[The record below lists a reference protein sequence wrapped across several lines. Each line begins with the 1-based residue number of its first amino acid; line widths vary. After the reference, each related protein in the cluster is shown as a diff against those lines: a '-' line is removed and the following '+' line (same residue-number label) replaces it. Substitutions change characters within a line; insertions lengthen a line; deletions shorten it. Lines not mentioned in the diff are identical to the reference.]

1 MNARAK
7 AQDQRERSRHE
18 LMRQLHIARAQV
30 THNDRRVTALSMDVA
45 DLRAERDAWKY
56 LHEEAD
62 DECDK
67 LRRELATKH
76 QAYRDLY
83 RSAQETLDD
92 LNEAR
97 EHPWRFAWKQWRSR
111 G

>member
-7 AQDQRERSRHE
+7 AQDQRERSRHA
-18 LMRQLHIARAQV
+18 LMREC
-30 THNDRRVTALSMDVA
+30 DR
-45 DLRAERDAWKY
+45 LRAERDAWKY

-62 DECDK
+62 DECDR
-67 LRRELATKH
+67 LRRE
-76 QAYRDLY
+76 R
-83 RSAQETLDD
+83 DD

-97 EHPWRFAWKQWRSR
+97 EHPWRWAWKQWRNR